1 VSQPRITIIGAGR
14 MGQGLGLALKR
25 RGYKVMLLNRSP
37 RDVIPPL
44 VLHQGS
50 KAEATAEAELILIA
64 TPDHAITQVAA
75 ELAAER
81 AVSRDQVVLH
91 LSGLLDRNAL
101 QPLDQTGAACG
112 SFHPL
117 QSVAEPGTAA
127 ERLKGA
133 YAGIEGD
140 ERALVAAERLAN
152 TLRMVPVRIPAA
164 AKPAYHAAAAFVAN
178 YTVALVG
185 VAERIARSA
194 GVPADIAARLYLPLL
209 GGAVA
214 NLTTLGPAASLTGA
228 VRRGDAQTVQA
239 HLDALEPEDQELY
252 RTLGRAAVALARE
265 AGLGDAEV
273 KRVDAVLAGE
283 FLGPSAGV
291 AATGRRPEHHSG
303 P

>member
-1 VSQPRITIIGAGR
+1 
-14 MGQGLGLALKR
+14 MGLALKR
-25 RGYKVMLLNRSP
+25 RGYRVVLLNRTP
-37 RDVIPPL
+37 RELIPPL

-50 KAEATAEAELILIA
+50 RAEATAGSELVLIA
-64 TPDHAITQVAA
+64 TPDDAITSVAA
-75 ELAAER
+75 ELAGER
-81 AVSRDQVVLH
+81 AITRDQIVLH

-101 QPLDQTGAACG
+101 RPLDETGAGCG

-152 TLRMVPVRIPAA
+152 TLRMIPVRIPAE

-185 VAERIARSA
+185 VAERLARSA
-194 GVPADIAARLYLPLL
+194 GVAPEIAARLYLPLL

-214 NLTTLGPAASLTGA
+214 NLTALGPAASLTGA
-228 VRRGDAQTVQA
+228 VRRGDVQTIQA

-252 RTLGRAAVALARE
+252 RTVGKAAVALARE
-265 AGLGDAEV
+265 AGLSDGAA
-273 KRVDAVLAGE
+273 KRVEVVLGGA
-283 FLGPSAGV
+283 P
-291 AATGRRPEHHSG
+291 
-303 P
+303 

>member
-1 VSQPRITIIGAGR
+1 MSQPRITIIGAGR

-25 RGYKVMLLNRSP
+25 RGYKVILLNRSP

-50 KAEATAEAELILIA
+50 KSEATAEAELILIA
-64 TPDHAITQVAA
+64 TPDDSIAEVAA
-75 ELAAER
+75 ELAADR
-81 AVSRDQVVLH
+81 AVTRDQVVLH
-91 LSGLLDRNAL
+91 LSGLLDRSAL
-101 QPLDQTGAACG
+101 QALEPTGAACG

-117 QSVAEPGTAA
+117 QSVAEPNTAA

-133 YAGIEGD
+133 YAGVEGD

-152 TLRMVPVRIPAA
+152 TLRMIPVRIPAT

-194 GVPADIAARLYLPLL
+194 GVAEDIAARLYLPLL

-214 NLTTLGPAASLTGA
+214 NLTTLGPAAALTGA
-228 VRRGDAQTVQA
+228 VRRGDVQTVQA
-239 HLDALEPEDQELY
+239 HLGALGPEDQELY
-252 RTLGRAAVALARE
+252 RMLGRAAVALARE
-265 AGLGDAEV
+265 AGLADEEAS
-273 KRVDAVLAGE
+273 RVDTVLAAE
-283 FLGPSAGV
+283 S
-291 AATGRRPEHHSG
+291 
-303 P
+303 